1 MLGVLSIGGT
11 KAHADNV
18 TLYTPYSGLSVSP
31 GENLTYNVDV
41 MNGSGTVQ
49 HVTFNVEKLPKDWD
63 YSIRAG
69 GLAIDQLSIRPNA
82 EEEITVEVNVPLK
95 VKKGEYTFELLAKAN
110 DGATSTLP
118 FLVNIS
124 EEGTFKTEFNV
135 EQPNMQ
141 GHTDSSFSYSAT
153 LKNQT
158 ADSQHYALSA
168 EFPEGW
174 NVEFKVDGSS
184 VTSITIEPNES
195 KDITIDVTPAEN
207 VKADTY
213 VIPVVASTGST
224 SSDVE
229 LEAVITGKYDMELT
243 TPDGKLS
250 SDVTAGRNKSVQ
262 LVVENTG
269 SAELK
274 DIKLKATA
282 PPEWEVNFD
291 KDTIQTLGAGEQANV
306 KATIEAPN
314 DAIAGDYV
322 TTFSAESSEVSSD
335 ANFRVSVKTS
345 TMWGLISV
353 GIILAVVGGLYVIFK
368 KYGRR

>member
-250 SDVTAGRNKSVQ
+250 SDVTAGRTKSVQ

-322 TTFSAESSEVSSD
+322 TTFSAESSEVSSE